1 MPNGMVSEEFT
12 EEWAVPL
19 VGAGCLG
26 LAGYEISEEAPE
38 VAAIVTALGA
48 LWFLKTR

>member
-1 MPNGMVSEEFT
+1 MPESIVSERFT

-19 VGAGCLG
+19 IGAGASG
-26 LAGYEISEEAPE
+26 LAAYEISEEAPE
-38 VAAIVTALGA
+38 IAAIVVALGG

>member
-1 MPNGMVSEEFT
+1 MPAISEEFT